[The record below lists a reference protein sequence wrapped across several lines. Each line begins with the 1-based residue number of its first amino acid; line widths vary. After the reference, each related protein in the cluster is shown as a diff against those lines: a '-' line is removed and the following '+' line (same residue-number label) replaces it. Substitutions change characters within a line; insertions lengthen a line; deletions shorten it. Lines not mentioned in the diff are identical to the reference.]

1 MLETSSPS
9 DSLVRFEREKRIL
22 YHGKGVLF
30 GCYGNSSLP
39 LLLTQLNLLYGEE
52 GDDKSRSPLA
62 IQPPSSPRPVQSS
75 VRPRR
80 ASVGETLLNL
90 FLNLTVF
97 EIPQIKI

>member
-1 MLETSSPS
+1 MGRGCC
-9 DSLVRFEREKRIL
+9 LVAM
-22 YHGKGVLF
+22 VTQV
-30 GCYGNSSLP
+30 SP

-90 FLNLTVF
+90 FLNRTVF

>member
-39 LLLTQLNLLYGEE
+39 LLLTQLNLLYG
-52 GDDKSRSPLA
+52 DDKSRSPLA

-90 FLNLTVF
+90 LLNLTVF